1 MLKELSLTN
10 FVITKSC
17 TIPFGEGF
25 NVLSGETGA
34 GKTMLLQAL
43 SLLLGQK
50 ANIKLIRKGEEKAS
64 IQAIFSLATN
74 SPVYPL
80 LQESGIDIDTD
91 DDLLILREITLSGK
105 NRIFIHSQLASLPLL
120 KSIAPYLIETI
131 SQHSQLSLKDPE
143 IQLELLDEYGLLHL
157 EKDAYQHSYLREI
170 ELEKLLYDLKAQ
182 HEKQSL
188 SYASWKTTYE
198 ELSQANLKEGE
209 EEELF
214 QEYKKMAHLQD
225 LLQEGSVILNK
236 LAEEPTHLLHK
247 THEIYKATSKLAK
260 LDGKL
265 SSIESL
271 LFTAHDAL
279 SEAHLQLGCYLEN
292 LENLPENFQ
301 FIEKRL
307 SLIKFLQRKYSLQT
321 KELCSLKN
329 SLATQIEEFELFQE
343 QLEQRQ
349 HQYEDTKKQREK
361 NSLTLTA
368 KRKEVAKNLSQGLTH
383 SLQSLNMEGSELQI
397 DVKETTP
404 KLSGGDAIV
413 FCLAANQGED
423 FYNIQEHASG
433 GELSRILFS
442 LKLMLADKERGK
454 TLIFDEIDANIGGM
468 TAAILGK
475 KLQKLGESRQI
486 ICITH
491 FPQVAAHA
499 DYHLHILKTSSD
511 GRMMT
516 EVKLLSNEDKAQELM
531 RMLGGCV
538 DLFSDSSKKSLLN

>member
-1 MLKELSLTN
+1 MLKNLSLTN

-34 GKTMLLQAL
+34 GKTMLLQGL

-64 IQAIFSLATN
+64 IQAVFSLSTN
-74 SPVYPL
+74 SPIYPL
-80 LQESGIDIDTD
+80 LQESSIDIDTD
-91 DDLLILREITLSGK
+91 DELLILREITLSGK
-105 NRIFIHSQLASLPLL
+105 NRIFINSQGASLPLL

-143 IQLELLDEYGLLHL
+143 IQLELLDEYGMLHL
-157 EKDAYQHSYLREI
+157 EKDTYQHSYLREI
-170 ELEKLLYDLKAQ
+170 ELEKLLIDLKIQ
-182 HEKQSL
+182 YEKQKL
-188 SYASWKTTYE
+188 SYPSWKESYE
-198 ELSQANLKEGE
+198 ELFQANLKKGE

-214 QEYKKMAHLQD
+214 ETYKKMSHLQD
-225 LLQEGSVILNK
+225 LLAEGFIILNK
-236 LAEEPTHLLHK
+236 LEEDPFHLLHK
-247 THEIYKATSKLAK
+247 THEVYKSISKLTK
-260 LDGKL
+260 LDPKL
-265 SSIESL
+265 CSIESL
-271 LFTAHDAL
+271 LLTAHDHL
-279 SEAHLQLGCYLEN
+279 SKAHLQLHCYLDS

-301 FIEKRL
+301 DVEKRL
-307 SLIKFLQRKYSLQT
+307 SFIKLLQRKYNST
-321 KELCSLKN
+321 TDELCVYRD
-329 SLATQIEEFELFQE
+329 SLAAQLKEFELFEE
-343 QLEQRQ
+343 QLEQRK
-349 HQYEDTKKQREK
+349 HQYNEIKKQREK
-361 NSLTLTA
+361 HSLALTI
-368 KRKEVAKNLSQGLTH
+368 KRKEVAQALSKGLTT
-383 SLQSLNMEGSELQI
+383 SLQSLNMEGSELRI
-397 DVKETTP
+397 EVKETASR
-404 KLSGGDAIV
+404 LSGSDMVV
-413 FCLAANQGED
+413 FYLAANHGED

-442 LKLMLADKERGK
+442 LKLLLADKERGK

-468 TAAILGK
+468 TATLLGK

-538 DLFSDSSKKSLLN
+538 DLFSDTYKKNTT

>member
-1 MLKELSLTN
+1 MLKNLSLTN

-34 GKTMLLQAL
+34 GKTMLLQGL

-64 IQAIFSLATN
+64 IQAVFSLSLN
-74 SPVYPL
+74 SPIYPL

-91 DDLLILREITLSGK
+91 DDLVILREITLSGK
-105 NRIFIHSQLASLPLL
+105 NRVFINSQGASLPSL

-143 IQLELLDEYGLLHL
+143 IQLELLDEYGMLHL
-157 EKDAYQHSYLREI
+157 EKDTYQHSYLREV
-170 ELEKLLYDLKAQ
+170 ELEKLLIDLKNQ
-182 HEKQSL
+182 YEKQKL
-188 SYASWKTTYE
+188 SYPSWKESYE
-198 ELSQANLKEGE
+198 ELFQANLKEGE

-214 QEYKKMAHLQD
+214 ETYKKMSHLQD
-225 LLQEGSVILNK
+225 LLADGSIILNK
-236 LAEEPTHLLHK
+236 LSEDPVHLLHK
-247 THEIYKATSKLAK
+247 THEIHKAISKLTK
-260 LDGKL
+260 LDPKL

-271 LFTAHDAL
+271 LLTAHGHL
-279 SEAHLQLGCYLEN
+279 SEAHLQLQCYLDS

-301 FIEKRL
+301 DVEKRL
-307 SLIKFLQRKYSLQT
+307 SFIKLLQRKYNATTQ
-321 KELCSLKN
+321 ELCVYRD
-329 SLATQIEEFELFQE
+329 SLAAQLKEFEVFEE
-343 QLEQRQ
+343 QLEQRKY
-349 HQYEDTKKQREK
+349 QYNEIKKQREK
-361 NSLTLTA
+361 YSLALTM
-368 KRKEVAKNLSQGLTH
+368 KRKEVAQTLSKGLTT
-383 SLQSLNMEGSELQI
+383 SLQSLNMEGSQLRIEI
-397 DVKETTP
+397 KETASR
-404 KLSGGDAIV
+404 LSGSDVVV
-413 FCLAANQGED
+413 FYLAANHGED

-442 LKLMLADKERGK
+442 LKLLLADKERGK

-468 TAAILGK
+468 TATLLGK

-538 DLFSDSSKKSLLN
+538 DLFSDTYKKNTT